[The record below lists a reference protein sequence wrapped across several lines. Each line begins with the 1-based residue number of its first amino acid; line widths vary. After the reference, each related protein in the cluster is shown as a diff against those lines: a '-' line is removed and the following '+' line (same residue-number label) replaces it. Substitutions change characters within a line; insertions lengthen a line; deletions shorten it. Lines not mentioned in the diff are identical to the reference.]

1 MGFSAKKI
9 RILLVDDHELVR
21 AGLRRLLDDQPDMR
35 VVGEVGN
42 GRAALELIE
51 REHADVVV
59 MDIGMPDLNGIE
71 ATRQITAGGSSARV
85 LCLSMH
91 TSKKLIRAMLE
102 AGAAGYLVKGSA
114 PRELVEAVRVVF
126 AGDMYVSPLVARAV
140 VEEFVLHERA
150 PAHGPFADLSDRER
164 EVLQL
169 IAEGLNSKDVAARLG
184 VSQNTAL
191 AHRKHIM
198 EKLNLHTDVELA
210 RYALQ
215 EGLTEL

>member
-1 MGFSAKKI
+1 MSFSAKKI

-140 VEEFVLHERA
+140 VEEFVLRDRA
-150 PAHGPFADLSDRER
+150 PAHGPFEDLSDRER

-169 IAEGLNSKDVAARLG
+169 IAEGLNSKDVASRLG

-198 EKLNLHTDVELA
+198 EKLKLHTDVELA